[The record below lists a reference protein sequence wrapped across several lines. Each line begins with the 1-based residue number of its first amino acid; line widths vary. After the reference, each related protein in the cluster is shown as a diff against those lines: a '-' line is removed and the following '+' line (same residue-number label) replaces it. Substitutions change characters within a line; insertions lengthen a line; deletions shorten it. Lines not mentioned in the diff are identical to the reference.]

1 MYLII
6 GGTKFL
12 GRHLVDS
19 ILARGEEVVL
29 FNRGKHPADN
39 MPDVEMVH
47 GDRNRHLDKL
57 KGRKWKAVIDT
68 CGYLPQTVIESART
82 LGDSAERYIF
92 ISSMSAYADASRPDF
107 DEAIPLAEL
116 DFEQQERAYAVN
128 PSGNITAGS
137 LGDLYGGLKAQC
149 EQAIAARMP
158 GRVLT
163 IRPGMIV
170 GPYDPTDR
178 FTYWVDR
185 VAEGGEVL
193 APGDPKRFVQLVDAR
208 DLADWTVEMA
218 ARGETGIYNATA
230 KPFEMTMGS
239 MLAQIKETTGSD
251 AVFSWA
257 HEDFLTGENVQPW
270 NEMPFYLSESD
281 EENKGFLSAN
291 VDKALA
297 KGLDFRPFSETVS
310 DTLEWRKSV
319 PEKMSAGITRERESE
334 LLDKLHSEP
343 K

>member
-19 ILARGEEVVL
+19 VLKRGGEVVL

-47 GDRNRHLDKL
+47 GDRSLDLDRL

-68 CGYLPQTVIESART
+68 CGYLPQTVTISAKA
-82 LGDSAERYIF
+82 LADSAERYIF
-92 ISSMSAYADASRPDF
+92 ISSISAYADAGRPGF
-107 DEAIPLAEL
+107 DETTALAGL
-116 DFEQQERAYAVN
+116 GPEQQERARAVD
-128 PSGNITAGS
+128 PSGDVTARS

-149 EQAIAARMP
+149 EQAVEREMP

-193 APGDPKRFVQLVDAR
+193 APGDPDRFVQLVDAR

-218 ARGETGIYNATA
+218 ARGETGIYNATSG
-230 KPFEMTMGS
+230 PYEMTMER
-239 MLAQIKETTGSD
+239 MLVQIRETAASD

-257 HEDFLTGENVQPW
+257 REEFLTRENVQPW
-270 NEMPFYLSESD
+270 SEMPFYLPESD
-281 EENKGFLSAN
+281 EDNKGFLSAN

-297 KGLDFRPFSETVS
+297 AGLDFRPFSETVR

-319 PEKMSAGITRERESE
+319 PEKMRAGIDRERESE
-334 LLDKLHSEP
+334 LLGKLRGETQ
-343 K
+343 

>member
-19 ILARGEEVVL
+19 VLARGEEVVL
-29 FNRGKHPADN
+29 FNRGKHPSGN

-47 GDRNRHLDKL
+47 GDRYLDLDKL
-57 KGRKWKAVIDT
+57 RGRKWKAVIDT
-68 CGYLPQTVIESART
+68 CGYLPGTVQTSAEA
-82 LGDSAERYIF
+82 LADSADSYIF
-92 ISSMSAYADASRPDF
+92 ISSMSAYADAGRPDF
-107 DEAIPLAEL
+107 DEAVPLAEL
-116 DFEQQERAYAVN
+116 DPEQQERARAVD
-128 PSGNITAGS
+128 PHGDITAKT

-149 EQAIAARMP
+149 EQAAARAMP

-178 FTYWVDR
+178 FTYWAVR

-193 APGDPKRFVQLVDAR
+193 APGDPGRFVQLVDAR
-208 DLADWTVEMA
+208 DLAGWTVEMA

-230 KPFEMTMGS
+230 RPFEMTMES
-239 MLAQIKETTGSD
+239 MLADIRETTASD
-251 AVFSWA
+251 AELVWA
-257 HEDFLTGENVQPW
+257 REEFLTRENVAPW
-270 NEMPFYLSESD
+270 SEMPFYLPESD
-281 EENKGFLSAN
+281 EGNKGFLSAN

-297 KGLDFRPFSETVS
+297 AGLDFRPFSETVR
-310 DTLEWRKSV
+310 DTLEWRKSDA
-319 PEKMSAGITRERESE
+319 EKMRAGIDRERESE
-334 LLDKLHSEP
+334 LLGKLRAEP

>member
-19 ILARGEEVVL
+19 VLARGEEVVL
-29 FNRGKHPADN
+29 FNRGKHQSDN

-47 GDRNRHLDKL
+47 GDRNLDLDKL
-57 KGRKWKAVIDT
+57 KGRKWKVVIDT
-68 CGYLPQTVIESART
+68 CGYLPGTVQTSAEA
-82 LGDSAERYIF
+82 LADSADRYIF
-92 ISSMSAYADASRPDF
+92 ISSMSAYADAGRPDF
-107 DEAIPLAEL
+107 DETTPLVEL
-116 DFEQQERAYAVN
+116 DPEQEERARAVD
-128 PSGNITAGS
+128 PHGNITAGS

-149 EQAIAARMP
+149 EQAAAAAMP

-178 FTYWVDR
+178 FTYWASR

-193 APGDPKRFVQLVDAR
+193 APGEPGRFVQLVDAR

-230 KPFEMTMGS
+230 RPFGMTMES
-239 MLAQIKETTGSD
+239 MLAGIKETSGGD
-251 AVFSWA
+251 VEFSWA
-257 HEDFLTGENVQPW
+257 REEFLTRENVAPW
-270 NEMPFYLSESD
+270 SEMPFYLPESD
-281 EENKGFLSAN
+281 DDNRGFLSAN

-297 KGLDFRPFSETVS
+297 AGLDFRPFSETVR

-319 PEKMSAGITRERESE
+319 PEKMRAGIDREREAE
-334 LLDKLHSEP
+334 LLGKLHGEP
-343 K
+343 R

>member
-19 ILARGEEVVL
+19 VLARGEEVVL
-29 FNRGKHPADN
+29 FNRGKHPSDN

-47 GDRNRHLDKL
+47 GDRNIHLDKL

-68 CGYLPQTVIESART
+68 CGYLPGTVQTSAEA
-82 LGDSAERYIF
+82 LADSAERYIF

-107 DEAIPLAEL
+107 GETTPLAEL
-116 DFEQQERAYAVN
+116 DPGQQGRARAID
-128 PSGNITAGS
+128 PSGDITAGS
-137 LGDLYGGLKAQC
+137 LGDIYGGLKAQC
-149 EQAIAARMP
+149 EQAVAAAMP
-158 GRVLT
+158 GRGLT
-163 IRPGMIV
+163 VRPGMIV

-178 FTYWVDR
+178 FTYWAVR

-193 APGDPKRFVQLVDAR
+193 APGDPDRFVQLVDAR

-218 ARGETGIYNATA
+218 ARGETGVYNATA
-230 KPFEMTMGS
+230 GPFEMTMES
-239 MLAQIKETTGSD
+239 MLTQIRETAASD
-251 AVFSWA
+251 AVFSWGR
-257 HEDFLTGENVQPW
+257 EEFIMGENVQPW
-270 NEMPFYLSESD
+270 SEMPFYLPESD
-281 EENKGFLSAN
+281 EENRGFLSAN

-297 KGLDFRPFSETVS
+297 AGLKFRPFSETVR
-310 DTLEWRKSV
+310 DTLHWRKTV
-319 PEKMSAGITRERESE
+319 PGDMKAGITRERESE
-334 LLDKLHSEP
+334 LLGKLRDEP